1 MKKLAEFIHLL
12 HYSLSLIFSSAPLL
26 SAFFVL
32 LVIVQG
38 LIPSLSVLIGMA
50 LGNTIG
56 QGSYQYTL
64 FLTIAWVLTFTLPGI
79 LSPIVSMIQSI
90 LNQKAT
96 FLTQQRIMLAAAKID
111 DLKVIENEKIH
122 NDFEALSKEASNKP
136 LNLLINLVDIF
147 RDAITLFSLSIVI
160 SNIIWW
166 LPFALLF
173 PLFPVALSVA
183 KSQKDIFKAFSE
195 KTKPSRL
202 IKYYLSVLL
211 NPQLVKEVKL
221 FNLSRFFMGKHKENF
236 VELEKDL
243 NQIRKTQLLRPQK
256 WNVLYLIS
264 ASVVM
269 ISFSGSIANGEFS
282 TGQLLGVIQSITYF
296 GITCQWGVYSL
307 AYISVCFEFFKRLYN
322 VEKIALDLADKGT
335 QNLPANKLIK
345 FENVCFAYN
354 NERNILNNVSFEIK
368 AGEHIALVGENGAGK
383 STIIKLLCRLYTPTS
398 GRITMGGVDINQID
412 IQQWRSNLSAIFQDF
427 GKYILTIEE
436 NIRLGSV
443 DLKEINAVR
452 QACVKAGFTLPN
464 GVEFNDLL
472 GKEYS
477 GTELSGGQW
486 QRLAIARALYSQQSQ
501 IVIMD
506 EPTSALD
513 PRIEASFFERFN
525 QNLQD
530 KTSIVVTHRLGTLK
544 NVDKIIVLKN
554 GEVVEQGSPAEL
566 VNQNGEYAELLNIQK
581 AIWL

>member
-256 WNVLYLIS
+256 WNLLYLIS

-322 VEKIALDLADKGT
+322 VEKISLDLADKGT
-335 QNLPANKLIK
+335 ENLPANQLIK

-412 IQQWRSNLSAIFQDF
+412 IQQWRANLSAIFQDF

-436 NIRLGSV
+436 NIQLGAV
-443 DLKEINAVR
+443 DLKEINAVQ

-464 GVEFNDLL
+464 GIEFNDLL